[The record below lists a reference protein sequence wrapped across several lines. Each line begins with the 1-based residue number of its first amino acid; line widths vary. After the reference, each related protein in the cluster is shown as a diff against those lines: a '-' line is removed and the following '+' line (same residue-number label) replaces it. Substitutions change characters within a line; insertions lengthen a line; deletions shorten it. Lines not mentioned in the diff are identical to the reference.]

1 MYNVVYV
8 PLNNAEKRVGA
19 RNGSHHWLW
28 ILPFTTQE
36 SGGGDK
42 QNKNVKVKRFKVKFV
57 TSFKEYLLPSQFAQ
71 HCCQRRLQGHSVLLL
86 SYQSPSYIITS
97 VPSKCLDRY
106 DSERGFSHPP
116 TSNGP
121 VRPQKHVLDLF

>member
-8 PLNNAEKRVGA
+8 PLNDAEKLSVLGK
-19 RNGSHHWLW
+19 W
-28 ILPFTTQE
+28 IPSLVMDPPLYYTRM
-36 SGGGDK
+36 GGDK
-42 QNKNVKVKRFKVKFV
+42 QNKNVKVKCFEVKCV
-57 TSFKEYLLPSQFAQ
+57 TSFEEYLLPSQFSQ

-86 SYQSPSYIITS
+86 SYQSPPYIITS
-97 VPSKCLDRY
+97 VLSKCLDRY

-116 TSNGP
+116 TSNGL